1 MPAKRCFTFARGLLF
16 STRKPI
22 VAEQAGL
29 SEMVLNEAEN
39 RLRIAHFVQ
48 RYPPALGGSEAY
60 FARLSRH
67 LTAAG
72 DAVTVFTSNAL
83 DLEAFWS
90 KRGRCLPAGVDTQDG
105 VTVRRYALLRWP
117 GRRYLLKA
125 LSLIPNRLWQCLTL
139 PCNPISPRMWRDCAR
154 LDQRFDVVHAT
165 AFPYAWP
172 IACGLRLARR
182 LRIPFLLTPF
192 LHLGNPDDPADPS
205 RRAYLSP
212 ALLWLLRA
220 ADRILVQPNLE
231 RFALTNE
238 GIPPDKIILLGLGV
252 DANECIGGNRD
263 ACRQQ
268 WHIPA
273 TKIVVGHLA
282 NNSE

>member
-90 KRGRCLPAGVDTQDG
+90 RRGRCLPAGARVEDG
-105 VTVRRYALLRWP
+105 GDVRCYPLWPLPAQRW
-117 GRRYLLKA
+117 LLKPP
-125 LSLIPNRLWQCLTL
+125 SL
-139 PCNPISPRMWRDCAR
+139 
-154 LDQRFDVVHAT
+154 
-165 AFPYAWP
+165 
-172 IACGLRLARR
+172 
-182 LRIPFLLTPF
+182 
-192 LHLGNPDDPADPS
+192 
-205 RRAYLSP
+205 
-212 ALLWLLRA
+212 
-220 ADRILVQPNLE
+220 
-231 RFALTNE
+231 
-238 GIPPDKIILLGLGV
+238 
-252 DANECIGGNRD
+252 
-263 ACRQQ
+263 
-268 WHIPA
+268 
-273 TKIVVGHLA
+273 
-282 NNSE
+282 